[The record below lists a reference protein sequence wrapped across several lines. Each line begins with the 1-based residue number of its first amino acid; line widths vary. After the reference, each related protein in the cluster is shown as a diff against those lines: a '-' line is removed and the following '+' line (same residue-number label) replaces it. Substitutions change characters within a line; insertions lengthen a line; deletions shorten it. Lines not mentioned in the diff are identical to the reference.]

1 MGFSVTASFA
11 ILFLAGLVSL
21 AYLYTSAEYAMSL
34 AVDAGDER
42 TLREYAR
49 LYGDIDVVYI
59 NATQQGAVYDL
70 VVKVYNAGDVELR
83 SKRMSFI
90 VNGTLREPDYYSS
103 QYLLPGTNLTVA
115 FYSIPG
121 TGTGRLRV
129 VTEYGS
135 SAYAAYEVV

>member
-11 ILFLAGLVSL
+11 VLFLAGMISL
-21 AYLYTSAEYAMSL
+21 AYLYTSAEQAITL
-34 AVDAGDER
+34 ALDAGDEKLSR
-42 TLREYAR
+42 DYAR

-70 VVKVYNAGDVELR
+70 EVRIYNAGDVELNSR
-83 SKRMSFI
+83 RMSFI
-90 VNGTLREPDYYSS
+90 VNGTLRAPDYYSTE
-103 QYLLPGTNLTVA
+103 YLLPGNNLTVA

-129 VTEYGS
+129 VTEYGN
-135 SAYAAYEVV
+135 SAYASYEVV